1 MSSVLSFPVL
11 ALRGSFEL
19 RKSRCQLQGTAAR
32 FPFLLYLLLFGT
44 FWSTASAV
52 PDFVP
57 TCSGQSSL
65 DFHGYALGTAH
76 IGAATGF
83 GSHWGSTRAFPGLRL
98 QQSFGGTSRPLL
110 IGRSAA
116 SSDWGSLKA
125 GFCQYTRPS
134 RRVCGTL
141 SASNSGFRRLSGRY
155 RWHSCDPLRLPA
167 TGTLRVGEAS
177 HPGPAGDFWISTSN
191 PSGLRGKEPHL
202 VELGVGVHCVS
213 ESQLSAVTFP
223 QVRACLQSLARQQN
237 RSLRCLAGWPVAL
250 RANSSWAGSWAGVL
264 TCSDW
269 PAHPVRLPWPPNLFE
284 TSRVQVA
291 QILVSGFPVLLTNV
305 YGYARSHAR
314 AVASTEALLGPITQE
329 IVLGR
334 TGVRVIC
341 GDFNAS
347 EDDFLQVQMWKQ
359 HGWIEI
365 QQLAW
370 ERWGTPKVPT
380 CKGMTQR
387 DYIFLSPEAA
397 ALCVGSQVSDVFQEH
412 STVSAQLRIASNAG
426 VLRSWPRP
434 AEIPWQNVALD
445 GLQTQGHVPLP
456 PILDPSM
463 RYQKHAQLFEQ
474 SVNGF
479 VDCPGRQLPSA
490 CFGRAKLRK
499 PVVKSSPVLAVGA
512 SREGEEVLCSDFVSQ
527 EVCRWF
533 KQLRRLQSLCQSLG
547 RPRNDFNVLE
557 YRGGLWASIWRAKGF
572 QGGFAEWWTKRP
584 LQHCGC
590 PHRLPHFVP
599 SYEVAHAVFLDFRDN
614 FRRLETWHVRK
625 RQQILKAKQEASRQ
639 QLFRDLRSE
648 PPRPVDVL
656 VNHRAYSVLDVEPH
670 EQLLHVD
677 SPLDFSGSS
686 EWRVSGQPVTIER
699 VADDVCRIK
708 GNVTLEADSELEQLQ
723 YVSTSEAVQSE
734 FVRFWTLRWNKPV
747 CPGQWQRIL
756 DFTRAFLP
764 RLACPLQPITPA
776 MWRAAIKRFKPRA
789 ARGPDGYS
797 RDDLLNM
804 PLPRVVELLD
814 ILNDVEN
821 NGNWPEQLVNGLVHA
836 LDKRNGCESVAG
848 FRPICLFSIVY
859 RTWAGIRARQ
869 LLRWLSEIS
878 PAGTFGFLQG
888 REATEVW
895 YLLECL
901 VESAVQTSQALSGY
915 GSDLVKAFN
924 NLPREP
930 LFEASAWLGIPSCVL
945 TPWKAFLSR
954 VERRFVV
961 HGFVSDAITS
971 NCGYPEGCPLSTVA
985 MAVCS
990 FLHHKYMQVFAPSIE
1005 SLSYVDNLLGISRGA
1020 FDVAQGLN
1028 VTRCFCEAL
1037 ALELDDSK
1045 TYVWSTDSSTRRVL
1059 RQLELKVQDTARELG
1074 GIVSF
1079 GPATRN
1085 KPLVQRCESLAPV
1098 FAALA
1103 RSKAPWPFKV
1113 AVLPAKFWSMAL
1125 HGISGV
1131 PAPADLLQRLRT
1143 QAVRALKAAPAGASP
1158 ALRLGLSRP
1167 MTADPGFYQLWTCL
1181 TTLRRM
1187 CLKQPRVLQ
1196 QWQSFMAHYDGRLF
1210 PGPFS
1215 KLLTVLNEIQWI
1227 VGVPPFL
1234 LDEEGLQH
1242 NMLLV
1247 PKQALRCLA
1256 ERAWLQHLARTHC
1269 ARLDMIDLAGL
1280 EVSLARL
1287 DAASFCPRV
1296 AARVSALQSGA
1307 LMFGDAQ
1314 SRFDMTQSGL
1324 CPTCRVADTKEHR
1337 LRFCARFSA
1346 QRQPHRAVIALWQ
1359 HLPRCLTHHL
1369 LPPANAHAIQLRSL
1383 LHQLPDTTLTF
1394 VSLPKDATRQHLFTD
1409 GACTL
1414 YASSE
1419 LALAAWGVVNASS
1432 GSVVAMGQLPGIW
1445 QSAPRA
1451 ELTAVL
1457 SAVCWTF
1464 RHSATTAIWCDAY
1477 RIAEGLRLLLDG
1489 SPPEA
1494 GWCNLDLWERIWLLV
1509 QELRPQQLCVH
1520 HVPSHLDPDLC
1531 EDDFEVW
1538 VATWNQYA
1546 DTVAGL
1552 ANLNRSGRFSEV
1564 HHHAVEYFQVTATHL
1579 RSLRALYL
1587 AIADATEEEGQ
1598 RHDGPSPE
1606 WDEDISCEDLPLGS
1620 ARDLAIADQLSVN
1633 WQVQL
1638 RDKIGTLDW
1647 TLVRSVVE
1655 FMLEQDAASS
1665 LEYQISWLELLAMM
1679 RVRGCAV
1686 FSDTLHAGALQ
1697 PPTVAENLC
1706 RVRQVMHCFIRV
1718 FGMSSLRLYRLSGI
1732 SFGVGFPLDGLRIGV
1747 DLATWVQGRT
1757 LLRSSS
1763 AGHFCHSVS
1772 CLDRLF

>member
-1 MSSVLSFPVL
+1 MGEVQAVGELVRALSAFANL
-11 ALRGSFEL
+11 AASYEEL
-19 RKSRCQLQGTAAR
+19 Q
-32 FPFLLYLLLFGT
+32 P
-44 FWSTASAV
+44 
-52 PDFVP
+52 
-57 TCSGQSSL
+57 
-65 DFHGYALGTAH
+65 
-76 IGAATGF
+76 
-83 GSHWGSTRAFPGLRL
+83 
-98 QQSFGGTSRPLL
+98 TSR
-110 IGRSAA
+110 
-116 SSDWGSLKA
+116 
-125 GFCQYTRPS
+125 
-134 RRVCGTL
+134 
-141 SASNSGFRRLSGRY
+141 
-155 RWHSCDPLRLPA
+155 
-167 TGTLRVGEAS
+167 
-177 HPGPAGDFWISTSN
+177 
-191 PSGLRGKEPHL
+191 
-202 VELGVGVHCVS
+202 
-213 ESQLSAVTFP
+213 
-223 QVRACLQSLARQQN
+223 
-237 RSLRCLAGWPVAL
+237 
-250 RANSSWAGSWAGVL
+250 SWAGVL

-269 PAHPVRLPWPPNLFE
+269 PAHPVRLPWPPNLYE

-314 AVASTEALLGPITQE
+314 AVASTEALLEPITQE

-380 CKGMTQR
+380 CKGTTQR
-387 DYIFLSPEAA
+387 DFIFLSPEAA

-445 GLQTQGHVPLP
+445 GLHTQGHVPLP

-479 VDCPGRQLPSA
+479 VDCPGGQLPSA

-499 PVVKSSPVLAVGA
+499 PVVKHSPVLAAGA
-512 SREGEEVLCSDFVSQ
+512 SREGEEVLCSDLVSQ

-547 RPRNDFNVLE
+547 RPRNDFNALE
-557 YRGGLWASIWRAKGF
+557 YRGSLWASIWRAKGF

-590 PHRLPHFVP
+590 PSRLSHIVP
-599 SYEVAHAVFLDFRDN
+599 SYDVARAVFLDFRDN
-614 FRRLETWHVRK
+614 FRRFENWHVQK
-625 RQQILKAKQEASRQ
+625 RQQVLKARHEASRQ

-656 VNHRAYSVLDVEPH
+656 VNHRAYSVLDVEPQ

-677 SPLDFSGSS
+677 SPLDFSGTS

-699 VADDVCRIK
+699 VADDVCRVQ
-708 GNVTLEADSELEQLQ
+708 GNAPLEADSELEQLQ
-723 YVSTSEAVQSE
+723 YVSTTEDVQSE
-734 FVRFWTLRWNKPV
+734 FVRFWTLRWNKTV

-804 PLPRVVELLD
+804 PLPRVQELLN
-814 ILNDVEN
+814 ILTDVETS
-821 NGNWPEQLVNGLVHA
+821 GIWPEQLVNGLVHA

-878 PAGTFGFLQG
+878 PVGAFGFLQG

-924 NLPREP
+924 NLPRKP

-945 TPWKAFLSR
+945 TPWKSFLSR

-990 FLHHKYMQVFAPSIE
+990 FLHHTYMQVFAPSIE

-1020 FDVAQGLN
+1020 FDVAHGLN

-1059 RQLELKVQDTARELG
+1059 KQLNLKVKDTARELG
-1074 GIVSF
+1074 GVVSF

-1103 RSKAPWPFKV
+1103 RSKAPWSFKV
-1113 AVLPAKFWSMAL
+1113 AVLPAKFWSIAL

-1131 PAPADLLQRLRT
+1131 PASADLLQRLRT

-1167 MTADPGFYQLWTCL
+1167 MTADPGFYQLWACL

-1196 QWQSFMAHYDGRLF
+1196 QWQSFMVHYDGRLL

-1215 KLLTVLNEIQWI
+1215 KILTVLNEILWV
-1227 VGVPPFL
+1227 VGVPPFF

-1242 NMLLV
+1242 NMLLL

-1269 ARLDMIDLAGL
+1269 VRLDMIDLVGL
-1280 EVSLARL
+1280 DVSLARL

-1324 CPTCRVADTKEHR
+1324 CPMCRVADTKEHR

-1346 QRQPHRAVIALWQ
+1346 QRQPHRAVVALWQ

-1369 LPPANAHAIQLRSL
+1369 LPPANAHTVQLRSL
-1383 LHQLPDTTLTF
+1383 LHQLPDATLTF
-1394 VSLPKDATRQHLFTD
+1394 VSLPNDTARQHLFTD
-1409 GACTL
+1409 GACTQ

-1457 SAVCWTF
+1457 SAVCWTS
-1464 RHSATTAIWCDAY
+1464 RNSATTAIWCDAY
-1477 RIAEGLRLLLDG
+1477 RIAEGLRLLLG
-1489 SPPEA
+1489 GTPPDA
-1494 GWCNLDLWERIWLLV
+1494 GWSNLDLWERIWLWV
-1509 QELRPQQLCVH
+1509 QELRPRQLCVH
-1520 HVPSHLDPDLC
+1520 HVPSHLDPELC
-1531 EDDFEVW
+1531 EDDFEIW

-1552 ANLNRSGRFSEV
+1552 ANLNRSGLLSEV
-1564 HHHAVEYFQVTATHL
+1564 HHHAVEYFQATAKHL

-1587 AIADATEEEGQ
+1587 AIADASEDEGQ
-1598 RHDGPSPE
+1598 RHEGPSPE
-1606 WDEDISCEDLPLGS
+1606 WDDDISCEDLPLGS
-1620 ARDLAIADQLSVN
+1620 ARDLAIADQLPVN
-1633 WQVQL
+1633 WQAQL
-1638 RDKIGTLDW
+1638 RDRLGTLDW
-1647 TLVRSVVE
+1647 ALARSVVE
-1655 FMLEQDAASS
+1655 FMLEQ
-1665 LEYQISWLELLAMM
+1665 
-1679 RVRGCAV
+1679 
-1686 FSDTLHAGALQ
+1686 
-1697 PPTVAENLC
+1697 
-1706 RVRQVMHCFIRV
+1706 
-1718 FGMSSLRLYRLSGI
+1718 
-1732 SFGVGFPLDGLRIGV
+1732 VGS
-1747 DLATWVQGRT
+1747 Q
-1757 LLRSSS
+1757 
-1763 AGHFCHSVS
+1763 
-1772 CLDRLF
+1772 